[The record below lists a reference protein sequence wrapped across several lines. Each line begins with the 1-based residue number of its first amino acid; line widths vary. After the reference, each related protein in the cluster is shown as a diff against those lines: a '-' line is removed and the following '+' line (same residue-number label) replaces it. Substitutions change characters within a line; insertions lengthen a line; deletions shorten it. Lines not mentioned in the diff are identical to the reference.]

1 MSELLLTI
9 LSNSVNVT
17 GLIFLM
23 NYTILP
29 KIKVGLP
36 DIIIVTIALTLVS
49 ILSGFLSNMIIAKR
63 NCNNY
68 NPRNAIKQ
76 GFIQALYALIGYYMV
91 YFIGFVREPF
101 LTIFGN
107 GKLGYSIGQ
116 SFIIVLNIIIAVI
129 ISYFSTI
136 KASCQISNE
145 VLEKK
150 LKKLDKYLDEKP
162 VEKKK
167 SYIEVKD

>member
-1 MSELLLTI
+1 MSELFLTI
-9 LSNSVNVT
+9 FSNSANVT

-36 DIIIVTIALTLVS
+36 DVIIVTIALTLVS
-49 ILSGFLSNMIIAKR
+49 ILSGFLTNMIIAKR
-63 NCNNY
+63 NCDNY

-76 GFIQALYALIGYYMV
+76 GFIQAIYALIGYYMV
-91 YFIGFVREPF
+91 YFISFVREPF

-116 SFIIVLNIIIAVI
+116 SFMIILNITIAVI
-129 ISYFSTI
+129 IGYFSTI
-136 KASCQISNE
+136 KTSCQISNE

-150 LKKLDKYLDEKP
+150 LRKLDKFLDEKP
-162 VEKKK
+162 VQKKK
-167 SYIEVKD
+167 TYIEIKD